1 MSQAGAAGLG
11 HRWQVFVIDYPQTA
25 CLMKKPFLIRS
36 LYATVVA
43 VLFTAVAA
51 LAQGPGSGGPTP
63 TGGATQIPIDG
74 GASLLLAAGGA
85 YGLKRLRAYRA
96 AKKQS

>member
-1 MSQAGAAGLG
+1 
-11 HRWQVFVIDYPQTA
+11 
-25 CLMKKPFLIRS
+25 MKKTFLIRS
-36 LYATVVA
+36 LFATVAA
-43 VLFTAVAA
+43 VLFTAAAA

-63 TGGATQIPIDG
+63 TGAPTQIPIDG